1 MAAMN
6 RGKEQPMQRQDWPAA
21 RDLVLVGGGHAHAL
35 VLRMWGM
42 DPLPGARLTLVNP
55 APVAPYTGM
64 LPGHIAG
71 HYGRDDLM
79 IDLVRL
85 ARFAGA
91 RLVLDR
97 ATGIDRDARR
107 ILTAGGRS
115 LRYDVASLDIGIG
128 SDLPDLPGFADHAVA
143 AKPLGSYAEAW
154 ARFVAQ
160 APAAPHVVVIGAGV
174 GGVELALAS
183 AHRLRRAG
191 RQPQVTLLEQGDSAL
206 PHIGRGARAALLARL
221 AAEGV
226 ALLTGARPARITA
239 QAVTLADGRDLPSDF
254 TLSVAGARP
263 QGWLADTGL
272 DLHQGF
278 VRVGQTLQS
287 SDPAILAAGDCA
299 HLAHAPRPKAGVY
312 AVRAAPVLL
321 HNLRAALSG
330 GRMRAFRPQRDY
342 LKLVSTG
349 DRGAV
354 ADKAGLRLSGPWL
367 WRLKDR
373 IDRRFMAR
381 FDRYPAMGLPALP
394 RAAAL
399 GLAQALGDKPMCAG
413 CGAKLG
419 AEDLSAALAGLPP
432 PRRGDVL
439 TGPGDDAAVLATGAG
454 GAQVITTDH
463 LRAVTPDPALMA
475 RIAAV
480 HALGDVLAMGAAP
493 QVALAQV
500 ILPRAA
506 PAIQADMLAEIMAA
520 AADVFGAAG
529 ADVVGG
535 HTSVGAEFT
544 IGFTVTGLAPAQDL
558 RRKGGARPG
567 DALILTRALGSGTIL
582 AAEMALA
589 PLPGGLLGEAVAAA
603 WAAMTRPPGPAAAIL
618 APHAHAMTD
627 ITGFGLA
634 GHLMEMLEAAGTGAR
649 LALSDLPL
657 LPGAEALAA
666 AGHGS
671 TLAPA
676 NRAALGWRIDA
687 PPSPRADLL
696 FDPQTGGGLLV
707 ALPEAA
713 VEATL
718 RALHAAG
725 EPAARIGTVTEG
737 PPHITCIG

>member
-1 MAAMN
+1 
-6 RGKEQPMQRQDWPAA
+6 MQRQDWPAT

-35 VLRMWGM
+35 VLRMWAM

-55 APVAPYTGM
+55 GPVAPYTGM

-71 HYGRDDLM
+71 HYARDDLM

-85 ARFAGA
+85 ARCAGA

-97 ATGIDRDARR
+97 ATGIDRAARR
-107 ILTAGGRS
+107 IVTAGGRR

-143 AKPLGSYAEAW
+143 AKPLGGYAEAW
-154 ARFVAQ
+154 ARFVDR
-160 APAAPHVVVIGAGV
+160 APPAPRLVVIGAGV

-183 AHRLRRAG
+183 AHRLRAAG
-191 RQPQVTLLEQGDSAL
+191 RAPQVTLLEAGAAAL

-221 AAEGV
+221 AAQDI
-226 ALLTGARPARITA
+226 ALLTGARPARIEA
-239 QAVTLADGRDLPSDF
+239 GGVTLEDGRHLPSDF

-263 QGWLADTGL
+263 QGWLAETGL
-272 DLHQGF
+272 ALHDGF
-278 VRVGQTLQS
+278 VRVEATLQS

-330 GRMRAFRPQRDY
+330 GPMRRFQPQRDY

-349 DRGAV
+349 GRHAV
-354 ADKAGLRLSGPWL
+354 ADKAGLRLEGAWL

-373 IDRRFMAR
+373 IDRAFMAK
-381 FDRYPAMGLPALP
+381 FDSYPAMRPPALP
-394 RAAAL
+394 RPAAE
-399 GLAQALGDKPMCAG
+399 GLAQALGERPMCAG
-413 CGAKLG
+413 CGAKMAGADLAQALG
-419 AEDLSAALAGLPP
+419 GLPP
-432 PRRGDVL
+432 PARADVL
-439 TGPGDDAAVLATGAG
+439 SGPGDDAAVLAAG
-454 GAQVITTDH
+454 GGQVQVLTTDH

-493 QVALAQV
+493 QAALAQV

-506 PAIQADMLAEIMAA
+506 PAIQADMLAEILDAA
-520 AADVFGAAG
+520 AQVFGAAG
-529 ADVVGG
+529 AEVVGG

-544 IGFTVTGLAPAQDL
+544 LGFTVTGLAPAAAL

-567 DALILTRALGSGTIL
+567 DVLVLTKPLGTGTIL

-589 PLPGGLLGEAVAAA
+589 RLPGGLTGEAVAAA
-603 WAAMTRPPGPAAAIL
+603 WAAMTRAPGPAAAIL
-618 APHAHAMTD
+618 APAVRAMTD
-627 ITGFGLA
+627 VTGFGLA
-634 GHLMEMLEAAGTGAR
+634 GHLMEMMAASGTAAR
-649 LALSDLPL
+649 IVLSNLPV
-657 LPGAEALAA
+657 LPGALALAA
-666 AGHGS
+666 AGQAS

-676 NRAALGWRIDA
+676 NRDSLGWRIDT
-687 PPSPRADLL
+687 PPGPRADLL
-696 FDPQTGGGLLV
+696 FDPQTGGGFLA
-707 ALPEAA
+707 ALPPD
-713 VEATL
+713 
-718 RALHAAG
+718 RAEPVLSALSEAG
-725 EPAARIGTVTEG
+725 ETAAAIGIVTEG
-737 PPHITCIG
+737 PPHITCTD

>member
-1 MAAMN
+1 MKG
-6 RGKEQPMQRQDWPAA
+6 RDWPAA

-35 VLRMWGM
+35 VLRMWAM
-42 DPLPGARLTLVNP
+42 DPLAGVRVTLVNP
-55 APVAPYTGM
+55 GSVAPYTGM

-97 ATGIDRDARR
+97 ATGIDRDGRR
-107 ILTAGGRS
+107 ILTAGGRA
-115 LRYDVASLDIGIG
+115 LRYDMASLDVGIG
-128 SDLPDLPGFADHAVA
+128 SDLPDLPGFTDHAVA
-143 AKPLGSYAEAW
+143 AKPLGAYAEAW
-154 ARFVAQ
+154 ARFVAT
-160 APAAPHVVVIGAGV
+160 APAQPRVVVIGAGV

-183 AHRLRRAG
+183 VHRLRKAG
-191 RQPQVTLLEQGDSAL
+191 RQPQVTLLEGGAAAL
-206 PHIGRGARAALLARL
+206 PNIGAGARGALLARL

-226 ALLTGARPARITA
+226 TLLTGARPARIGA
-239 QAVTLADGRDLPSDF
+239 SGVTLEDGRALGSDF

-263 QGWLADTGL
+263 QGWLAGTGL
-272 DLHQGF
+272 DLHDGY
-278 VRVGQTLQS
+278 VRVGATLQS

-330 GRMRAFRPQRDY
+330 GAMRRFQPQRDY

-349 DRGAV
+349 DRHAV
-354 ADKAGLRLSGPWL
+354 ADKAGLRLAGRWL
-367 WRLKDR
+367 WRWKDR
-373 IDRRFMAR
+373 IDRAFMAK
-381 FDRYPAMGLPALP
+381 FDAYPAMGLPALP
-394 RAAAL
+394 RPAAT
-399 GLAQALGDKPMCAG
+399 GLAQAVGDKPMCAG
-413 CGAKLG
+413 CGAKMG
-419 AEDLSAALAGLPP
+419 AADLSAALAGLPLP
-432 PRRGDVL
+432 ARPDVL
-439 TGPGDDAAVLATGAG
+439 SGPGDDAAVLAAG
-454 GAQVITTDH
+454 GGRVQVVTTDH

-493 QVALAQV
+493 QAALAQV

-520 AADVFGAAG
+520 AGEVFGAAG
-529 ADVVGG
+529 AEIVGG

-544 IGFTVTGLAPAQDL
+544 LGFTVTGLVAATDL

-567 DALILTRALGSGTIL
+567 DALILTKALGTGTIL

-589 PLPGGLLGEAVAAA
+589 RMPGGLTGEAVAAA
-603 WAAMTRPPGPAAAIL
+603 WAAMTRAPGPAAAIL
-618 APHAHAMTD
+618 APLAHAMTD
-627 ITGFGLA
+627 VTGFGLA
-634 GHLMEMLEAAGTGAR
+634 GHLMEMMDASGTAAR
-649 LALSDLPL
+649 VSLSALPL

-666 AGHGS
+666 AGHAS

-676 NRAALGWRIDA
+676 NRDALGWRIDS
-687 PPSPRADLL
+687 PPGPRADLM
-696 FDPQTGGGLLV
+696 FDPQTGGGFLV
-707 ALPEAA
+707 SLPEAQA
-713 VEATL
+713 EAAL
-718 RALHAAG
+718 RALAEAG
-725 EPAARIGTVTEG
+725 ETAARIGTVTDG
-737 PPHITCIG
+737 PPHITCTV